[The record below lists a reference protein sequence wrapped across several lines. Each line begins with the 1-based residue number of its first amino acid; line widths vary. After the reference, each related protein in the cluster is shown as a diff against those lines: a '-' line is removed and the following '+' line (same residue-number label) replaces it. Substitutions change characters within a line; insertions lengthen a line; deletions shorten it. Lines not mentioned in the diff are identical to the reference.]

1 MAEQNLPIH
10 PRERLPHIA
19 PPVLDS
25 SPKVDLQFSRF
36 FITEEE
42 FQFCINAVCFQFWK
56 IQAFAKFVKD
66 NNRKIIEKYLV
77 YGDLPM
83 FSYFLSILSTKDF
96 VDPKGMFRKIC
107 RQHPFEFLIMFD
119 FCRQ

>member
-19 PPVLDS
+19 PPVLDP

-42 FQFCINAVCFQFWK
+42 FQLHINAVCFQFWK

-83 FSYFLSILSTKDF
+83 FSYFLSILSTKDLSIL
-96 VDPKGMFRKIC
+96 RAC
-107 RQHPFEFLIMFD
+107 FERYVASIRLNF
-119 FCRQ
+119 

>member
-42 FQFCINAVCFQFWK
+42 FQLCINAVCFQFWK

-83 FSYFLSILSTKDF
+83 FSHFLSMLLTKVF